1 MALIQR
7 ILVPTDFSDC
17 AKRAIDYATELCKS
31 LSAALVVV
39 HVYAPP
45 TVYLPDGVW
54 TLPVTDAD
62 MRKELNTGL
71 EKLAADARAVGIR
84 DVSTVLTEGNAAHEI
99 GCVARDQHCDLIVM
113 GTHGRSGVKHL
124 LLGSVAEQVIRRAD
138 CAVLTVRPAPRPA
151 A

>member
-1 MALIQR
+1 MTLIQR

-31 LSAALVVV
+31 LSATLVVL
-39 HVYAPP
+39 HIYAPP

-54 TLPVTDAD
+54 TLPATDAD
-62 MRKELNTGL
+62 MRTELNSGL
-71 EKLAADARAVGIR
+71 EKLATDLRAAGVR
-84 DVSTVLTEGNAAHEI
+84 DVSTALVEGNAAHEI
-99 GCVARDQHCDLIVM
+99 GRVAHDQHCDLIVM

-138 CAVLTVRPAPRPA
+138 CAVLTVRPAAPSA